1 MTDVNETAGQDQP
14 GNEAVGNAAVD
25 WEAKAQENWEQF
37 LRTRAELENI
47 QKRNQRQLE
56 DAHKYAIERFAREL
70 LPVKDSLEMALAA
83 DNGAGNPEQLRE
95 GVQMTLNMLSQSFEK
110 FGIQLINPEGERFDP
125 NRHQAIAAVEDRG
138 EPNRVLQVHQKG
150 YSISDRLLR
159 PAMVSVSKAS
169 GTPG

>member
-1 MTDVNETAGQDQP
+1 MTDVNETAGQEQMP
-14 GNEAVGNAAVD
+14 NEDAGNAAID
-25 WEAKAQENWEQF
+25 WEEKARENWEQF

-70 LPVKDSLEMALAA
+70 LPVRDSLEMALASES
-83 DNGAGNPEQLRE
+83 NAGNAEQLRE
-95 GVQMTLNMLSQSFEK
+95 GVQMTLNMLTQAFEK
-110 FGIQLINPEGERFDP
+110 FGIQLIDPEGERFDP
-125 NRHQAIAAVEDRG
+125 NRHQAIAAVEDEG

-159 PAMVSVSKAS
+159 PAMVSVSKAA
-169 GTPG
+169 GNPG